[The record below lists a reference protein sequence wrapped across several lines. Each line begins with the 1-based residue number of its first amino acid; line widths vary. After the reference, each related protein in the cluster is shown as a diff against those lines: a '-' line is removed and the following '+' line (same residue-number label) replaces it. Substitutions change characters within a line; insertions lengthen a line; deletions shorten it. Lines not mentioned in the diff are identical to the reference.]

1 MDKIL
6 VVIVTY
12 NAMQWAERC
21 FRSLRKS
28 SHMPDIFVVDNGSTD
43 GTQIFIKEHYPEV
56 IFQQSKKNLGFG
68 KANNLGLQY
77 ALDNNYDYVY
87 LLNQDA
93 WIMENTIEKLIIIS
107 KTHTDYGILSPL
119 QMEANMQHLDNNF
132 KAKVCSWES
141 SPDLLDSILIG
152 PPLEVIQVHSIMAAH
167 WFMTRE
173 CILKIGGFS
182 PTFPHYGE
190 DDNYLDRVLFK
201 NIKAGIVP
209 SLKVVHDRENRL
221 INKQKRMYMD
231 YIGFLRFL
239 SKPESLSKKYVTIL
253 LNSLRLSIKYK
264 SMKPTHYLIMILMH
278 VSSINRDR
286 KISIESDHAFL
297 AYK

>member
-1 MDKIL
+1 MDKVL
-6 VVIVTY
+6 VIIVTY

-28 SHMPDIFVVDNGSTD
+28 SHLPDIFVVDNGSTD
-43 GTQIFIKEHYPEV
+43 GTQDFIKKYYPEV
-56 IFQQSKKNLGFG
+56 IFQQSKENLGFG
-68 KANNLGLQY
+68 KANNIGLLY
-77 ALDNNYDYVY
+77 ALNNNYDYVY

-93 WIMENTIEKLIIIS
+93 WIMENTIERLINIS
-107 KTHTDYGILSPL
+107 KIYTGYGILSPL
-119 QMEANMQHLDNNF
+119 QMEANMQHLDKNF

-152 PPLEVIQVHSIMAAH
+152 PLLEVIPVHSIMAAH

-190 DDNYLDRVLFK
+190 DDNYLDRALFK
-201 NIKAGIVP
+201 KIKAGIVP
-209 SLKVVHDRENRL
+209 TLKVVHDRENR
-221 INKQKRMYMD
+221 IISKQKQMYMD
-231 YIGFLRFL
+231 YIGFLRIL
-239 SKPESLSKKYVTIL
+239 SKPGSLSKRYSTIL
-253 LNSLRLSIKYK
+253 LNTLRISIKYK
-264 SMKPTHYLIMILMH
+264 SMKPIHYLIMISIH
-278 VSSINRDR
+278 ISSINKYR

-297 AYK
+297 AYS